1 MTLSLTLTSSLSCG
15 AFVQVESLLMDMQL
29 CGVKPDLTTFNNV
42 LFSLSRMPMFRQ
54 TPSLVLQTLNE
65 MKNLGIEPS
74 LTSWKHVLT
83 VFYPND
89 SSDSNMLY
97 KIMDH
102 LEGSL
107 WFSFCAY
114 SFWCVISSL
123 ALSPSLSL
131 FLSLLSLSLSLSVP
145 LSVSPSFFPPLLF
158 LS

>member
-114 SFWCVISSL
+114 SFWCVFSC
-123 ALSPSLSL
+123 
-131 FLSLLSLSLSLSVP
+131 SLSLSLSFSRSSLFLSLSVA